1 MLIFSQLML
10 RGNTSTV
17 GPKPCCN
24 WLLLQID
31 SGTIFRNVG
40 LSAAI
45 ESSPSNSPIAAPIVS
60 SSPFFKIPL
69 ICEDAFVSP
78 SCLLLTYSFLFQ
90 ENPLEIHRVDSY
102 QQVASHPCHSW
113 IWWKGDGECHL
124 KLWLW
129 SLILNGEVQVHWKCT
144 HWMSGVLLLC
154 KWLAVSLT
162 CLEEQTTMTTRT
174 IDAAG
179 TAWSMIWTR

>member
-1 MLIFSQLML
+1 MLGPHIF
-10 RGNTSTV
+10 
-17 GPKPCCN
+17 
-24 WLLLQID
+24 
-31 SGTIFRNVG
+31 
-40 LSAAI
+40 
-45 ESSPSNSPIAAPIVS
+45 
-60 SSPFFKIPL
+60 IPVL
-69 ICEDAFVSP
+69 E
-78 SCLLLTYSFLFQ
+78 T
-90 ENPLEIHRVDSY
+90 PLEIHRVDSY

-129 SLILNGEVQVHWKCT
+129 SLILNGEVQVHCKCT

-179 TAWSMIWTR
+179 TAWSIMQLRYPLQGDVHQFCQLFWCLKVNFFWCQMTAKHSSEHILYLKSLWKTISDWLICGGG